1 MVVDECIEMPEIFHR
16 LRHHRIALRVIADVA
31 ERQLTLAA
39 RAADFVAHFFEVF
52 GFAAGN
58 ENRSTAFGEFL
69 GDRFADSGATA
80 GYDGYLTFYAEWVL
94 QA

>member
-1 MVVDECIEMPEIFHR
+1 MVVADRIEMPEMFHR

-39 RAADFVAHFFEVF
+39 HAADFVAHFFEVL

-58 ENRSTAFGEFL
+58 ENRSTAFGELL
-69 GDRFADSGATA
+69 GNRFTDSGATA
-80 GYDGYLTFYAEWVL
+80 GYDGDFTFYAEWVL

>member
-1 MVVDECIEMPEIFHR
+1 MPEMFNR
-16 LRHHRIALRVIADVA
+16 LRHHRIALRVIAHVA

-39 RAADFVAHFFEVF
+39 RTADFCAHFFEVF

-58 ENRSTAFGEFL
+58 ENRSTAFCELL
-69 GDRFADSGATA
+69 GYRFTYSGATA
-80 GYDGYLTFYAEWVL
+80 GYDGYFSFYAEWVL